1 MSRPESIPPPESLT
15 LLPIDVPSGRF
26 VGCNKPS
33 GMLTHRGW
41 DRDAWVAMTVVRDRV
56 GQRVHPVH
64 RLDRATSGVLL
75 FALDPEAAAAASA
88 AFERGLARKTYVAL
102 CRGRAPEHVVVDHP
116 VRKKEKGDER
126 VSAVTEIQRLATL
139 ERLSLVEARPR
150 TGRLH
155 QIRRHLKHLSHP
167 IAGDVRYGQGSL
179 NRNLRESV
187 GLHRL
192 ALHAL
197 HLELPI
203 ELDGHTYQLELL
215 APLPDDL
222 CEPLRALGAPIPDAP
237 SPRGRDTTHGESPD
251 EG

>member
-1 MSRPESIPPPESLT
+1 MSRPESIPPPESLA
-15 LLPIDVPSGRF
+15 LLPVLEPAGRF

-41 DRDAWVAMTVVRDRV
+41 DRDPWVAMTVVRDRV
-56 GQRVHPVH
+56 GQFVHPIH

-88 AFERGLARKTYVAL
+88 AFERGLARKTYIAL
-102 CRGRAPEHVVVDHP
+102 VRGHPPDSTVIDHP

-126 VSAVTEIQRLATL
+126 VPAVTELHRLAKL
-139 ERLSLVEARPR
+139 EGLSLVEARPR

-155 QIRRHLKHLSHP
+155 QIRRHLKHLGHP
-167 IAGDVRYGQGSL
+167 IAGDVRYGKGAL
-179 NRNLRESV
+179 NRALRERI

-197 HLELPI
+197 HLELPV
-203 ELDGHTYQLELL
+203 ELDGATCRIQLL
-215 APLPDDL
+215 APLPEDL
-222 CEPLRALGAPIPDAP
+222 CEPLRALGAPVPTAP
-237 SPRGRDTTHGESPD
+237 SPRGRDTTHDESPR
-251 EG
+251 ES

>member
-1 MSRPESIPPPESLT
+1 MSRPGSIPPPESLA
-15 LLPIDVPSGRF
+15 LLPLPEPAGRF

-41 DRDAWVAMTVVRDRV
+41 DRDPWVAMTVVRDRV
-56 GQRVHPVH
+56 GQFVHPIH
-64 RLDRATSGVLL
+64 RLDRATSGALL

-102 CRGRAPEHVVVDHP
+102 VRGHAPEHVVVDHP

-126 VSAVTEIQRLATL
+126 VPAVTEVLRLAAL
-139 ERLSLVEARPR
+139 DGLSLVEARPS

-155 QIRRHLKHLSHP
+155 QIRRHLKHLGHP
-167 IAGDVRYGQGSL
+167 IAGDVRYGKGAL
-179 NRNLRESV
+179 NRALRERI

-197 HLELPI
+197 HLEVPI
-203 ELDGHTYQLELL
+203 ELDGTPHRLELL
-215 APLPDDL
+215 APLPEDL
-222 CEPLRALGAPIPDAP
+222 CEPLRALGAPIPAAP
-237 SPRGRDTTHGESPD
+237 SPRRRDTNHGESPNR
-251 EG
+251 G

>member
-1 MSRPESIPPPESLT
+1 MSRPDSIPPPESLT
-15 LLPIDVPSGRF
+15 LLPIPVPTGRF

-41 DRDAWVAMTVVRDRV
+41 DRDPWVAMTVVRDRV
-56 GQRVHPVH
+56 GQFVHPVH

-88 AFERGLARKTYVAL
+88 AFEQGLARKTYVAL
-102 CRGRAPEHVVVDHP
+102 VRGHAPERVVVDHP

-126 VSAVTEIQRLATL
+126 VPAVTEIERLAAV

-179 NRNLRESV
+179 NRTLRERV
-187 GLHRL
+187 GLRRL

-197 HLELPI
+197 QLELPV
-203 ELDGHTYQLELL
+203 ELDGATHHIELR
-215 APLPDDL
+215 APLPEDL
-222 CEPLRALGAPIPDAP
+222 CGPLGALGLPTPTAP
-237 SPRGRDTTHGESPD
+237 SPRRRDTTHSSSHD